1 MKKRIFG
8 IAILFSLLLAIT
20 AVLISEKEES
30 SSAVMSE
37 YIIAANE
44 IEQLIKTGETEK
56 ASEKAAILRKEL
68 SSSERPEQ
76 DNNTSVYMMCG
87 VCILFIFSVF
97 GYIYYAVLRPF
108 EKLSEFADSI
118 AKGDF
123 DIPLNY
129 ERSDYFG
136 KFTWAFDCMRCE
148 IKNARACEKES
159 IENNKT
165 VIAELSHDIRTP
177 IASIRAYAEGI
188 EAGMASDPEKMAK
201 YLNVIMKKCDEVK
214 TLTDDMLIHSVSDM
228 ERLEIR
234 KEKIALAEFIKNIV
248 SEYDTR
254 LKINLDL
261 PDDELYI
268 NGDRNRTAQVF
279 GNIIGNTIKYA
290 GTDMDISLSKK
301 GDCAEISF
309 RDHGKGIPDEEL
321 PFIFEKFYRGTKT
334 KSENGAGLG
343 LYIVKYIMNR
353 YGGGVFAEN
362 LSDGFVVRLLIP
374 LSTS

>member
-1 MKKRIFG
+1 MKKRLFG
-8 IAILFSLLLAIT
+8 ITVIFALLMI
-20 AVLISEKEES
+20 ISTVFISKKEDIP
-30 SSAVMSE
+30 SADMSE
-37 YIIAANE
+37 YIIASNE

-56 ASEKAAILRKEL
+56 ASEKAALLRKEL
-68 SSSERPEQ
+68 SSSESSEQ
-76 DNNTSVYMMCG
+76 DNAPVYIMCG
-87 VCILFIFSVF
+87 ACILFLFSVF

-214 TLTDDMLIHSVSDM
+214 SLTDDMLIHSVSDM

-254 LKINLDL
+254 LKINLVL

-290 GTDMDISLSKK
+290 GTDMDISLSQK

-309 RDHGKGIPDEEL
+309 RDYGKGIPDEEL
-321 PFIFEKFYRGTKT
+321 PFIFEKFYRGTET
-334 KSENGAGLG
+334 KGENGAGLG
-343 LYIVKYIMNR
+343 LYIVKYVMTR

-362 LSDGFVVRLLIP
+362 LSDGFIVRLLIP

>member
-1 MKKRIFG
+1 MKRKLFG
-8 IAILFSLLLAIT
+8 ITFVF
-20 AVLISEKEES
+20 VLILIIMTVVLSETSENALS
-30 SSAVMSE
+30 DNGE
-37 YIIAANE
+37 YIVAANE
-44 IEQLIKTGETEK
+44 IEQLIKMGEADKAAEK
-56 ASEKAAILRKEL
+56 TAILREKL
-68 SSSERPEQ
+68 SSSDKTAY
-76 DNNTSVYMMCG
+76 DNNSYIYIMCG
-87 VCILFIFSVF
+87 ICGIFLFSVF

-108 EKLSEFADSI
+108 DKLSEFADSI

-201 YLNVIMKKCDEVK
+201 YLGVIMKKCDEVK
-214 TLTDDMLIHSVSDM
+214 SLTDDMLIHSVSDM

-234 KEKIALAEFIKNIV
+234 KEKIALAKFIKNIV

-268 NGDRNRTAQVF
+268 NGDRNRTVQVF

-290 GTDMDISLSKK
+290 GTDIDISLNKK
-301 GDCAEISF
+301 SDCAEISF
-309 RDHGKGIPDEEL
+309 RDYGKGIPDEEL
-321 PFIFEKFYRGTKT
+321 PFIFEKFYRGTET
-334 KSENGAGLG
+334 KGENGAGLG
-343 LYIVKYIMNR
+343 LYIVKYVMTR
-353 YGGGVFAEN
+353 YGGEVFAEN

-374 LSTS
+374 LITS